1 MVGKSLRVVPSGDGN
16 ATRRT
21 LRILIADDDRDAS
34 LTLATILRTEGHEA
48 HIVLR
53 GDEVLELDRFIRS
66 DVLILDVNLPG
77 ASGYALARDIR
88 ERRGPAIS
96 PLLIAISGKWTK
108 PSEKLLGKAVGFDHY
123 LVKPYDPQEIVRLL
137 EPSRTAGSSAS
148 GGN

>member
-66 DVLILDVNLPG
+66 DVLILDINLPG

-96 PLLIAISGKWTK
+96 PLLIAIPGNGPSLPKSCWGKRSVSITTW
-108 PSEKLLGKAVGFDHY
+108 
-123 LVKPYDPQEIVRLL
+123 
-137 EPSRTAGSSAS
+137 SSHTTRKRS
-148 GGN
+148 CDC